1 MIPHGGFT
9 LLLHYGSLFNM
20 LKSLHPSIQW
30 HESKFL
36 NMDNWWNSREHRRM
50 LMDIIGQQ
58 LSIHQVLCFFCRVHI
73 HLFLFLQPSD
83 WYSVTKIA
91 IETQNK
97 KAKRLWRIYSS
108 LEEVLRDLYPEY
120 PWDPL
125 QFALSTR
132 TSNRLRQAQ
141 DVLLQLIIKAE
152 QQLGI
157 QQVNYKCFLSKVFL
171 PHSFLFPTF
180 CFSPQIG
187 IPSHLQT

>member
-1 MIPHGGFT
+1 
-9 LLLHYGSLFNM
+9 M

-58 LSIHQVLCFFCRVHI
+58 LSIHQVLCFFAYTQT
-73 HLFLFLQPSD
+73 HLLPSQPSD

-141 DVLLQLIIKAE
+141 DVLMQLIIKAE

-157 QQVNYKCFLSKVFL
+157 QQVNYQCFLSKVFL